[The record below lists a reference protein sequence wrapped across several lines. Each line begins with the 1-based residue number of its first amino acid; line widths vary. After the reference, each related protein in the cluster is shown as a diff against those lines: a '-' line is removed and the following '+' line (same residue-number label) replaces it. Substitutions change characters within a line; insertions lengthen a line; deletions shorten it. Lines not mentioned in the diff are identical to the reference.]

1 MHHKGSIYMQ
11 NFISHLTKRIE
22 LTEEQTSKIT
32 DFITIK
38 QFSKGDFILQP
49 GDYSSDF
56 YFIEKGVLR
65 SYTIDENGKE
75 HIIQFGT
82 ENWLIG
88 DRNSSLCK
96 EASKFYIQAIEDA
109 TIIIVN
115 DELNQLIQQMN
126 PAYLNAQ
133 LILLQN
139 HVRHLQDRINSLLS
153 ASAKTRYLEFIKLYP
168 TILPRIP
175 QWMIASYLGITPESL
190 SRVRKDIA
198 SNG

>member
-1 MHHKGSIYMQ
+1 MQ
-11 NFISHLTKRIE
+11 NYITHLTNRID
-22 LTEEQTSKIT
+22 LTEDQ
-32 DFITIK
+32 IK
-38 QFSKGDFILQP
+38 LICNHLTVKHFSKGDYLLEP

-65 SYTIDENGKE
+65 SYTIDDNGKE

-96 EASKFYIQAIEDA
+96 ESAKFYIQAIEDA
-109 TIIIVN
+109 TVILVN
-115 DELNQLIQQMN
+115 DELNSLIQEMN
-126 PAYLNAQ
+126 PNYLNAQ

-139 HVRHLQDRINSLLS
+139 HVRHLQDRINSLLG
-153 ASAKTRYLEFIKLYP
+153 ATAKTRYLEFIKLYP
-168 TILPRIP
+168 TILARVP